1 MIAFHPSS
9 QELLAFSDGSLV
21 AGSAVAIAAHL
32 DYCPVCSGKSARL
45 EAESA
50 QLWNEVPESTAV
62 DLDAL
67 APILDAI
74 LNAPLPEEF
83 GSTAVVAKQPAIE
96 IGGQRFKLPPVLARV
111 AEGGLKWLSLPGGVS
126 LAKVKVDNETLCTFL
141 YMKPGGKVGMHTHEG
156 TETTLVIGG
165 SFFDASGRY
174 REGDFV
180 QRSDTDTHTSESEE
194 GCLCFT
200 VQDNPV
206 VFTSRF
212 ARLLNPINRYLMRH

>member
-1 MIAFHPSS
+1 MIAYHPTS
-9 QELLAFSDGSLV
+9 QELLAFGIGTLM

-32 DYCPVCSGKSARL
+32 EYCPSCSSKAARL

-50 QLWNEVPESTAV
+50 QLWNEVPDNS
-62 DLDAL
+62 DIDMDAL

-74 LNAPLPEEF
+74 LSAPLPEDS
-83 GSTAVVAKQPAIE
+83 GAAPVSSKQAAIE

-141 YMKPGGKVGMHTHEG
+141 YMKPGGKVGMHTHQG
-156 TETTLVIGG
+156 METTLVIGG
-165 SFFDASGRY
+165 SFFDASGHY
-174 REGDFV
+174 RKGDFV
-180 QRSDTDTHTSESEE
+180 ERSETDTHTSESEE

-212 ARLLNPINRYLMRH
+212 ARLLNPLNRYLMRH